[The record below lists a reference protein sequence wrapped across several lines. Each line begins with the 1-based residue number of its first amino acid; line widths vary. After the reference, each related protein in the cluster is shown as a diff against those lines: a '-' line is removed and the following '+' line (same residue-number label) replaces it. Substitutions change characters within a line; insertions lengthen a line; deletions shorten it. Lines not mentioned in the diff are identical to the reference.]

1 MPRRTGS
8 DILRAARNS
17 GTRHLSQPQT
27 TTRTMSLTQAYGL
40 AQTKHVAGELDAAR
54 RIYEQ
59 VAGAKPDHIE
69 SLVMLASIA
78 HRQGRD
84 GEGRAKLA
92 KAIDL
97 LRAVVQRQ
105 PEDMRSRAMLTN
117 LLLAQDR
124 SGEAEALMAGLI
136 LPLNPMRADPEQFNA
151 RRSTSMARGLPTVII
166 STLPKSASESIWN
179 RLTEGLGLAQCYLSL
194 GLFPECCLVPSRVA
208 EAAKGGVAVKE
219 HIGPTAHNIAT
230 LQGAGID
237 RLIVHHRDPRQ
248 AALSWAHFARDDVA
262 QRIMGPLWRKIVPP
276 AEVLGA
282 DMAGLLDWC
291 IDRYLPHQIAF
302 LAKWREVAAQADPP
316 LSVLFMSFESFLSA
330 PDDYFARALEFYGIE
345 ASEFEAGAE
354 AEVVHLRKGE
364 TDEWRGVFTEA
375 QRERAWALIP
385 PEMARAFGWE
395 A

>member
-1 MPRRTGS
+1 MT
-8 DILRAARNS
+8 
-17 GTRHLSQPQT
+17 QPQT
-27 TTRTMSLTQAYGL
+27 TTQTVSL
-40 AQTKHVAGELDAAR
+40 AQAQAMAQAKHVAGELEAAR
-54 RIYEQ
+54 QIYERI
-59 VAGAKPDHIE
+59 AGAKPDHVD

-78 HRQGRD
+78 FRQGRD
-84 GEGRAKLA
+84 SEARASLA

-97 LRAVVQRQ
+97 SRAAIQRQ
-105 PEDMRSRAMLTN
+105 PEDVRSRASLAN

-124 SGEAEALMAGLI
+124 QGEAEALMAGLD

-151 RRSTSMARGLPTVII
+151 RRDAGIERGLPALII

-179 RLTEGLGLAQCYLSL
+179 KLTQGLGLAQCYLSL
-194 GLFPECCLVPSRVA
+194 GLFPDCCLVPSRVK

-219 HIGPTAHNIAT
+219 HIGPTPHNIAT
-230 LQGAGID
+230 LRNAGID

-248 AALSWAHFARDDVA
+248 ATLSWAHFARDDVSK
-262 QRIMGPLWRKIVPP
+262 RIMGPLWRKIVPP
-276 AEVLGA
+276 AAALSG
-282 DMAGLLDWC
+282 DMAGLMDWC

-316 LSVLFMSFESFLSA
+316 LSVLFMSFESFLRA
-330 PDDYFARALEFYGIE
+330 PEDYFARALEFYGIE
-345 ASEFEAGAE
+345 QSAFQAEAD

-385 PEMARAFGWE
+385 PDMAQDFGWE
-395 A
+395 P